1 MIEVDARGIEQAQE
15 LLKDIPGATKKAVST
30 ALRKSL
36 RNAKKEAVKK
46 VKERYTIRKAGYVSR
61 TIKMKV
67 ENMTGILSS
76 KGPVNDLSYFKTNP
90 KTVPKRRPPKGKYL
104 YSQVVKG
111 QGGTIAHAFLA
122 RMKSGHVGV
131 FQRAGKNANSVPSYW
146 RSTWGWGA
154 HKGRGV
160 KEAIKK
166 LSGPST
172 PQMLGSPS
180 VTEFIAKKMLER
192 MDKNLEHEID
202 AFLKGYRR

>member
-46 VKERYTIRKAGYVSR
+46 VRERYTIRKAGYVSR

-122 RMKSGHVGV
+122 KMKSGHVGV
-131 FQRAGKNANSVPSYW
+131 FQRAGHGASNASLPIS
-146 RSTWGWGA
+146 
-154 HKGRGV
+154 
-160 KEAIKK
+160 K
-166 LSGPST
+166 LAGPST

-180 VTEFIAKKMLER
+180 VTEIIAKKMLER

>member
-15 LLKDIPGATKKAVST
+15 LLKDIPGASKKAVST

-36 RNAKKEAVKK
+36 QNAKKEAVKK
-46 VKERYTIRKAGYVSR
+46 VRERYTIRKAGYVSR

-122 RMKSGHVGV
+122 KMKSGHVGV
-131 FQRAGKNANSVPSYW
+131 FQRAGHGASNASLPIS
-146 RSTWGWGA
+146 
-154 HKGRGV
+154 
-160 KEAIKK
+160 K

>member
-15 LLKDIPGATKKAVST
+15 LLKDIPGASKKAVST

-46 VKERYTIRKAGYVSR
+46 VRERYTIRKAGYVSR

-122 RMKSGHVGV
+122 KMKSGHVGV
-131 FQRAGKNANSVPSYW
+131 FQRAGHGASNASLPIS
-146 RSTWGWGA
+146 
-154 HKGRGV
+154 
-160 KEAIKK
+160 K

-180 VTEFIAKKMLER
+180 VTEFVAKKMLER

>member
-131 FQRAGKNANSVPSYW
+131 FQRAGHGASNASLPIS
-146 RSTWGWGA
+146 
-154 HKGRGV
+154 
-160 KEAIKK
+160 K
-166 LSGPST
+166 LAGPST

>member
-46 VKERYTIRKAGYVSR
+46 VRERYTIRKAGYVSR

-122 RMKSGHVGV
+122 RMKSGHAGV
-131 FQRAGKNANSVPSYW
+131 FQRAGHGASNASLPIS
-146 RSTWGWGA
+146 
-154 HKGRGV
+154 
-160 KEAIKK
+160 K
-166 LSGPST
+166 LAGPST

>member
-1 MIEVDARGIEQAQE
+1 MVEVDARGIEQAQE
-15 LLKDIPGATKKAVST
+15 LLKDIPGASKKAVST

-46 VKERYTIRKAGYVSR
+46 VRERYTIRKAGYVSR

-67 ENMTGILSS
+67 ENMAGILSS
-76 KGPVNDLSYFKTNP
+76 KGPVNDLAYFKTNP
-90 KTVPKRRPPKGKYL
+90 KTVPKRRPPAGKYL

-131 FQRAGKNANSVPSYW
+131 FQRAGHGASNASLPIS
-146 RSTWGWGA
+146 
-154 HKGRGV
+154 
-160 KEAIKK
+160 K
-166 LSGPST
+166 LAGPST

-192 MDKNLEHEID
+192 MDKNLEQEIG

>member
-46 VKERYTIRKAGYVSR
+46 VRERYTIRKAGYVSR

-76 KGPVNDLSYFKTNP
+76 KGPVNDLPYFKTNP

-131 FQRAGKNANSVPSYW
+131 FQRAGHGASNASLPIS
-146 RSTWGWGA
+146 
-154 HKGRGV
+154 
-160 KEAIKK
+160 K
-166 LSGPST
+166 LAGPST